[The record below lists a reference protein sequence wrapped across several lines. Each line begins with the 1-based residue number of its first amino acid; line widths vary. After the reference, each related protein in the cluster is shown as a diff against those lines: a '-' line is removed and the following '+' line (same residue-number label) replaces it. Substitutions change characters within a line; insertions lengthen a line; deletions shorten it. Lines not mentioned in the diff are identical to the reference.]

1 MVDSTFWEK
10 KYDWQ
15 HILGKNI
22 IESKLWGE
30 NITDSTF
37 WEKPRL
43 SAHFWKNMIYSRFR
57 ENNRI
62 DSTF

>member
-1 MVDSTFWEK
+1 MVGSTFWEK
-10 KYDWQ
+10 KYDWL
-15 HILGKNI
+15 HILGNNI

-43 SAHFWKNMIYSRFR
+43 SGHFWKNIICSRFR